1 MFLQLTTS
9 IINFDQINNMSI
21 DSLVFNFIKLLF
33 LIGYFLYIL
42 FAFLALRQIEEMRHT
57 VVTPLSPAIQIIGYA
72 HLLLAI
78 LAFIFALSYLR

>member
-9 IINFDQINNMSI
+9 IINFDQFNNMSI
-21 DSLVFNFIKLLF
+21 DSLVFNFIKILF

-42 FAFLALRQIEEMRHT
+42 FAFLALRQIEEMRRT

-72 HLLLAI
+72 HLLLTI
-78 LAFIFALSYLR
+78 LAFVFAFSYLR